1 MWWTSAAGPFISE
14 ESPLSAGFPQAALG
28 RGVRQK
34 QPLPWGWP
42 SLWGK
47 LEELVNSNTGPPD
60 CRQAKTFDLTPSA
73 PGSGLL
79 LGLQW
84 NNLNSTW
91 RTKLLIK
98 WNQTSFSGPRV
109 KTLSGASALSMK
121 QRCCVLGLPTP
132 KDKHI
137 WEDEGAREGRK
148 FVFKFFLPWREKYEK
163 KNKVGK
169 PESRWSNFLFRRNLT
184 RSIAKAKKA
193 KGTEW
198 GE

>member
-121 QRCCVLGLPTP
+121 PRCCVLGLPTP
-132 KDKHI
+132 KDKNTF
-137 WEDEGAREGRK
+137 ERMKVPERAGN
-148 FVFKFFLPWREKYEK
+148 VFLNFFFLGEKNMK
-163 KNKVGK
+163 KRTRLVSLNQGGQI
-169 PESRWSNFLFRRNLT
+169 SFLDG
-184 RSIAKAKKA
+184 I
-193 KGTEW
+193 
-198 GE
+198 